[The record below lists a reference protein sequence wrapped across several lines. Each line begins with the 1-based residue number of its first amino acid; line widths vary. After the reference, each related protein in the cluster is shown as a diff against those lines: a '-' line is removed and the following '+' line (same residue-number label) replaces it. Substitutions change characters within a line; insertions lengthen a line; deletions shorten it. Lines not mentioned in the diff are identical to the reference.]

1 MRQCHKYGMVVQIF
15 GGRSIIGG
23 NRPAHFYL
31 LPIPLK
37 SPLLYKY
44 LSIPLKSQYL
54 NTPLLLCTTCISRV
68 NIYASCYILADEEPC
83 PLYCI
88 SRANMLHA
96 TNIKATQIA
105 YYTAT
110 TTSSPKTAIHFTIAV
125 MYFII
130 LMCCWY
136 LAFIEPSLVCSLM
149 PPNDGPPHPISLQ
162 ISISESLSFPNT
174 DLARVNVAANNFKA
188 TDS

>member
-1 MRQCHKYGMVVQIF
+1 MVVQIF

-96 TNIKATQIA
+96 TNIKQLIQITYYRYHYLITKDSHPLHHSCDVF
-105 YYTAT
+105 YYTD
-110 TTSSPKTAIHFTIAV
+110 V
-125 MYFII
+125 
-130 LMCCWY
+130 L
-136 LAFIEPSLVCSLM
+136 LVF
-149 PPNDGPPHPISLQ
+149 GFH
-162 ISISESLSFPNT
+162 
-174 DLARVNVAANNFKA
+174 
-188 TDS
+188 